1 MKKFFVKSLILYIL
15 FLLNKMLIKEFYKQK
30 KPVLSFEVFP
40 PKRNYNLD
48 SIYSTIEALKDLNP
62 DFISVTYGAGG
73 GTKDHTVEIASII
86 KNRYNIE
93 SLAHLTCVS
102 AKKQEII
109 QIAKELQENNID
121 NILALR
127 GDFPSDPNFEFPN
140 PLHYRYASDLIGE
153 LKKNYKF
160 CIGAAFYPE
169 GHIEAENF
177 ETDLKYVKIKV
188 ETGACF
194 LISQIFFDNKYFYH
208 FRDRIEEM
216 GVKIPL
222 SAGIFP
228 VINGKQINRIAS
240 LCGST
245 IPRNLSKLIAKHHQ
259 NPLEM
264 QNEGINYAVQQINDL
279 VDNGVDGIHIYTMN
293 RPEIAKKILEK
304 VNL

>member
-1 MKKFFVKSLILYIL
+1 
-15 FLLNKMLIKEFYKQK
+15 MLIKEFYKQK

-86 KNRYNIE
+86 KNKYKIE

-109 QIAKELQENNID
+109 QIAKELQENNIE
-121 NILALR
+121 NVLALR
-127 GDFPSDPNFEFPN
+127 GDLPSDPNFEFPT
-140 PLHYRYASDLIGE
+140 PLHYKYASDLIHE
-153 LKKNYKF
+153 LKQNYNF
-160 CIGAAFYPE
+160 CVAAAFYPE
-169 GHIEAENF
+169 GHIEAKNF
-177 ETDLKYVKIKV
+177 ETDLEYVKFKV

-208 FRDRIEEM
+208 FKERFEEM
-216 GVKIPL
+216 GIKIPL
-222 SAGIFP
+222 SAGIMP
-228 VINGKQINRIAS
+228 VTNAKQINRITA

-245 IPRNLSKLIAKHHQ
+245 IPRKLSKIIAKHHQ
-259 NPLEM
+259 NPLKL
-264 QNEGINYAVQQINDL
+264 QNEGINYAAQQINDL
-279 VDNGVDGIHIYTMN
+279 IANGVDGIHIYTMN

>member
-1 MKKFFVKSLILYIL
+1 
-15 FLLNKMLIKEFYKQK
+15 MLIKEFFKQK

-48 SIYSTIEALKDLNP
+48 SIYSTIEDLKDLNP

-73 GTKDHTVEIASII
+73 GTKDRTVEIASII
-86 KNRYNIE
+86 KNKYKIE

-102 AKKQEII
+102 AKKPEIT
-109 QIAKELQENNID
+109 QIANELQENHIENV
-121 NILALR
+121 LALR
-127 GDFPSDPNFEFPN
+127 GDIPSDPNFQFPT
-140 PLHYRYASDLIGE
+140 PQHYKYASDLIQE
-153 LKKNYKF
+153 LNQNYNF
-160 CIGAAFYPE
+160 CVGAAFYPE
-169 GHIEAENF
+169 GHIEAINF
-177 ETDLKYVKIKV
+177 ENDLKFVKFKV

-208 FRDRIEEM
+208 FKERFEEM
-216 GVKIPL
+216 GLKIPL
-222 SAGIFP
+222 SAGIMP
-228 VINGKQINRIAS
+228 VTNAKQMNRITA

-245 IPRNLSKLIAKHHQ
+245 IPRKLSKIIAKHHQ
-259 NPLEM
+259 DPTKL

-279 VDNGVDGIHIYTMN
+279 IDNGVDGIHIYTMN

>member
-1 MKKFFVKSLILYIL
+1 
-15 FLLNKMLIKEFYKQK
+15 MLIKEFFKQK
-30 KPVLSFEVFP
+30 KPVISFEVFP
-40 PKRNYNLD
+40 PTRNYNLD
-48 SIYSTIEALKDLNP
+48 SIYSTIEALKALNP

-86 KNRYNIE
+86 KNKYKIE

-109 QIAKELQENNID
+109 QIAKELNENNIE
-121 NILALR
+121 NVLALR
-127 GDFPSDPNFEFPN
+127 GDLPSDPNFKFPT
-140 PLHYRYASDLIGE
+140 PLHYKYASDLIEE
-153 LKKNYKF
+153 LNHRYNF

-177 ETDLKYVKIKV
+177 ETDLKYVKFKV

-194 LISQIFFDNKYFYH
+194 LISQIFFDNTYFYH
-208 FRDRIEEM
+208 FKDRFEEM
-216 GVKIPL
+216 GLKIPL
-222 SAGIFP
+222 SAGIMP
-228 VINGKQINRIAS
+228 VTNAKQMNRITT

-245 IPRNLSKLIAKHHQ
+245 IPRKLSKIIAKNHQ
-259 NPLEM
+259 NPLKL
-264 QNEGINYAVQQINDL
+264 QNEGIYYAAQQINDL
-279 VDNGVDGIHIYTMN
+279 IANGVDGIHIYTMN